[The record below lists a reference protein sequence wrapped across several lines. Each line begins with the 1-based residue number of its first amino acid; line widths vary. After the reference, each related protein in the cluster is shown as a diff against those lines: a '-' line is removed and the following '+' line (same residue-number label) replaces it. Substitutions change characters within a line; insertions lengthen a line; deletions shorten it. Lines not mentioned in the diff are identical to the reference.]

1 MKTLS
6 TIRALPRHATELLAI
21 LLLVLQG
28 AAMAHEG
35 HHHDEPEPRPAAGA
49 QAAPAAPLR
58 IEAVAQR
65 EGGDI
70 VLYLDDYASNA
81 PLDGLQVAVRSG
93 TVTVQAAGAEGRY
106 RVPADVLAAQAGQ
119 PLALSV
125 HGAGVD
131 AEIAVEL
138 PAAAP
143 PAALAPQVSQRLPRL
158 ASAALILLVLLAAWL
173 LRRRRGAD
181 AGREARTA

>member
-1 MKTLS
+1 MKTSS
-6 TIRALPRHATELLAI
+6 TIRALPRRATELFAA
-21 LLLVLQG
+21 LLLVLHGQ
-28 AAMAHEG
+28 AAAHEG
-35 HHHDEPEPRPAAGA
+35 HHHDEPQPSAVS
-49 QAAPAAPLR
+49 AAPVAADAVPR

-81 PLDGLQVAVRSG
+81 PLDGLQVSVRSG
-93 TVTVQAAGAEGRY
+93 TLTLQAAGGEGRY
-106 RVPADVLAAQAGQ
+106 RIPADLLGGQDAQ
-119 PLALSV
+119 PLAVSV
-125 HGAGVD
+125 HGAGFD
-131 AEIAVEL
+131 AALEVEL

-143 PAALAPQVSQRLPRL
+143 PAAPPPASSLLPRL
-158 ASAALILLVLLAAWL
+158 ASAALILGLLGAAWL